1 MGKRIRFLI
10 VDDHPLFSQGL
21 ASLNSNVSGWEVV
34 GEAVSIGEALT
45 MLESHPVDVA
55 LIDISLREENGLDLV
70 RTIRSMY
77 PSVLSL
83 IVSMYDETIYAS
95 AALKAG
101 SRGYVMKQEAASSL
115 LDAIR
120 QVLAGNVYLSS
131 DMQQRLLKTMVA
143 GETEMTM
150 DPVKLL
156 SVRELE
162 VLRLI
167 GSGYGVSE
175 IGSALNL
182 SVKTINVYRDN
193 IRHKLSI
200 ADAATLRRFAIKWTK
215 SRET

>member
-1 MGKRIRFLI
+1 MGKRVQFLI

-21 ASLNSNVSGWEVV
+21 ASLISNVSGWEVV
-34 GEAVSIGEALT
+34 GEAVCIADALT
-45 MLESHPVDVA
+45 LLESHPVDVA

-77 PSVLSL
+77 PRVLSL
-83 IVSMYDETIYAS
+83 IISMYDETIYAS

-101 SRGYVMKQEAASSL
+101 SRGYVMKQEATSSL
-115 LDAIR
+115 IEAIT
-120 QVLAGNVYLSS
+120 QVLNGKVYLSL
-131 DMQQRLLKTMVA
+131 DMQQRLLSSMAT
-143 GETEMTM
+143 GEAEMTI

-156 SVRELE
+156 SLRELE

-175 IGSALNL
+175 IGAALNL

-200 ADAATLRRFAIKWTK
+200 PDAATLRRFAIKWTK

>member
-1 MGKRIRFLI
+1 MPRSVRFLI

-21 ASLNSNVSGWEVV
+21 ASLISNIKGWEVV
-34 GEAVSIGEALT
+34 GEAVCIAEALALFET
-45 MLESHPVDVA
+45 HEVDVA
-55 LIDISLREENGLDLV
+55 LVDISLREENGLDLV
-70 RTIRSMY
+70 RTIKGMY
-77 PSVLSL
+77 PTVRSL
-83 IVSMYDETIYAS
+83 IISMYDETVYAS

-101 SRGYVMKQEAASSL
+101 ACGYVMKQEAASSL
-115 LDAIR
+115 IEAIKEVLD
-120 QVLAGNVYLSS
+120 GKVYLSE
-131 DMQQRLLKTMVA
+131 DMQQRLLRTMAA
-143 GETEMTM
+143 GESAADI

-167 GSGYGVSE
+167 GSGYGVGE

-200 ADAATLRRFAIKWTK
+200 SDAASLRRFAIKWTK
-215 SRET
+215 SQEA

>member
-1 MGKRIRFLI
+1 MGRSVRFLI

-21 ASLNSNVSGWEVV
+21 ASLISNVRGWEVV
-34 GEAVSIGEALT
+34 GEAVSVAEALA
-45 MLESHPVDVA
+45 LLQAHEVDVA
-55 LIDISLREENGLDLV
+55 LVDISLKEENGLDLV
-70 RTIRSMY
+70 RTIKGMY
-77 PSVLSL
+77 PKVLSL
-83 IVSMYDETIYAS
+83 IISMYDETIYAS

-115 LDAIR
+115 IAAIA
-120 QVLAGNVYLSS
+120 QVLEGKVYLSA
-131 DMQQRLLKTMVA
+131 DMQQRLLKTMVDGDSGA
-143 GETEMTM
+143 DI

-167 GSGYGVSE
+167 GSGYGVGE
-175 IGSALNL
+175 IGAALNL

-200 ADAATLRRFAIKWTK
+200 DDAASLRRFAIKWTQ
-215 SRET
+215 SQEA